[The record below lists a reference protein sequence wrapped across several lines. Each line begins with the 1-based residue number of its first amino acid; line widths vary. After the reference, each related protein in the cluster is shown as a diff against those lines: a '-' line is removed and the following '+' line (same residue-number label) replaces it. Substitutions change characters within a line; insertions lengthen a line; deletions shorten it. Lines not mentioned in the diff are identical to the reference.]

1 MRERVMKDNNGKL
14 KNGRFRQIRTVA
26 SVNFKRATPV
36 AYALS
41 GICAIAMIA
50 DIVIDRVTGKT
61 GNSSLAPNCMLYLV
75 CVLSP
80 ILIACV
86 NYGKFVNIGVS
97 KKTFFYACAL
107 NYAVYAAL
115 VSFIATVERFTADV
129 LLGDGYNVYG
139 IIDAFGW
146 EENFVAAFL
155 SQFGFLLL
163 VQTVVHTL
171 AFMQN
176 CAYGW
181 AADALIVVI
190 ISVFTPVRALRQAEI
205 FFFNLVLFLPNAWAR
220 TGIFVLLSA
229 AVYATNLIYL
239 KKRR

>member
-1 MRERVMKDNNGKL
+1 MKDNNGRT
-14 KNGRFRQIRTVA
+14 KNSKFRQIRTVA
-26 SVNFKRATPV
+26 AVNFKRATPV
-36 AYALS
+36 AYVLS

-50 DIVIDRVTGKT
+50 DIVIDKITGNT
-61 GNSSLAPNCMLYLV
+61 GNSSLAPYCMLYLV

-80 ILIACV
+80 VLISCV
-86 NYGKFVNIGVS
+86 NYGKFINIGVN

-107 NYAVYAAL
+107 NYAVYAA
-115 VSFIATVERFTADV
+115 VISFIATVERFTADT
-129 LLGDGYNVYG
+129 LLGNGYNVYG

-146 EENFVAAFL
+146 DGNFAAAYF

-176 CAYGW
+176 NAYGW
-181 AADALIVVI
+181 AADILIVVI

-205 FFFNLVLFLPNAWAR
+205 FFFNLVLFLPNVWTR
-220 TGIFVLLSA
+220 TGICVLLSA